1 MADNHTNLTWNC
13 THFHRMCGVQ
23 SRDRPPCKSCNARR
37 VKCDVSESQPCWH
50 CRVREQ
56 PCELIESRRGRY
68 QRVRNKGAG
77 ARRRSEATSIAEST
91 IAPSQD
97 ASTIMSLQ
105 EDHTRMSVDSL
116 LSANPAAPQ
125 HMPSLASIE
134 ESAIGIDTCS
144 SVDGPEML
152 FARMTEVQP
161 AEDRTP
167 DIREQSRTLYL
178 GETFSLAFVVKTV
191 CHPSQTGSEV
201 RNHYPIPLSVAD
213 RLDRRDDP
221 AKSFLQHEDVFLQ
234 AQGAFTTL
242 PKALSDELVAVFF
255 RYFHPAWPVFD
266 RRHFAALYER
276 DQASLLAL
284 QTIYFIAFSICDEN
298 LLHRAGFFDR
308 YQARRVFYL
317 RAKGLYDADYE
328 KNKVILAAVLFLL
341 GFWWLGPEDQKDTWY
356 WLGCAVSLAQT
367 LGMHRSTA
375 QGGMDPR
382 QRSLWKRIFWCIYT
396 RDRHAAAALGRPF
409 RINDDDCDV
418 EELCEADFELD
429 IASES
434 PIMATQKSYHVQYQ
448 IAITKLAG
456 SFGRIMSTR
465 YRPHG
470 SNTQAGIKSIGDELA
485 RWKAALPRE
494 MLLQD
499 IDRDGAGFWS
509 SMLHANFY
517 TCQILLFRPS
527 RVIVETDQEIQNDRI
542 ARAAADGMTRIAED
556 LLTSGMLRQ
565 AQVHM
570 APALFAACGM
580 HAIVIR
586 RKCAIQSQVAE
597 NRARQCMLALS
608 ELAKSW
614 PVANW
619 ILRLFIS
626 LMTRLTGH
634 DFKDIHPNNAVDGLE
649 LGPHQEGY
657 PNDPSEHSIEVGH
670 TLPQMADTGNPWH
683 EDLGPEDLNW
693 IFQDSLGDFSLYDLS
708 LQNEAG
714 STAF

>member
-1 MADNHTNLTWNC
+1 
-13 THFHRMCGVQ
+13 
-23 SRDRPPCKSCNARR
+23 
-37 VKCDVSESQPCWH
+37 
-50 CRVREQ
+50 
-56 PCELIESRRGRY
+56 
-68 QRVRNKGAG
+68 
-77 ARRRSEATSIAEST
+77 
-91 IAPSQD
+91 
-97 ASTIMSLQ
+97 
-105 EDHTRMSVDSL
+105 MSVDSL
-116 LSANPAAPQ
+116 LLANPADPQ
-125 HMPSLASIE
+125 HLPSLVSID
-134 ESAIGIDTCS
+134 ESALGIDTCS
-144 SVDGPEML
+144 SVDGPDML
-152 FARMTEVQP
+152 FARMTEIQP
-161 AEDRTP
+161 VGDRSP

-221 AKSFLQHEDVFLQ
+221 AKSFLQHEDAFLQ

-242 PKALSDELVAVFF
+242 PKDLSDELVAVFF

-266 RRHFAALYER
+266 RRHFVALYER
-276 DQASLLAL
+276 DQASFLAL
-284 QTIYFIAFSICDEN
+284 QTIYFIAFSICDED

-328 KNKVILAAVLFLL
+328 KDKVILSAVLFLL

-375 QGGMDPR
+375 HGGMDPR
-382 QRSLWKRIFWCIYT
+382 QRSLWKRIFWSIYT

-409 RINDDDCDV
+409 RINDEDCDV
-418 EELCEADFELD
+418 EDLCEADFELD
-429 IASES
+429 IAPES
-434 PIMATQKSYHVQYQ
+434 PIMAPQKSYHVQYQ
-448 IAITKLAG
+448 LAITKLAG

-465 YRPHG
+465 YRPH
-470 SNTQAGIKSIGDELA
+470 STNTQTGIKSIGEELA
-485 RWKAALPRE
+485 RWKANLTRE

-499 IDRDGAGFWS
+499 IDRDGAGFWA

-527 RVIVETDQEIQNDRI
+527 RVIVETDHEIQNDRI
-542 ARAAADGMTRIAED
+542 ARTAADGMTRIAED

-634 DFKDIHPNNAVDGLE
+634 DFKDIHPVQYGPAASAPSFIPQSQQTMGVDSLE
-649 LGPHQEGY
+649 SGSHQEGY
-657 PNDPSEHSIEVGH
+657 PNDSSERSIEVGQA
-670 TLPQMADTGNPWH
+670 LPQMPEPGNAWP

-693 IFQDSLGDFSLYDLS
+693 IFQDSLGNYSLYDFS
-708 LQNEAG
+708 LQNEAS